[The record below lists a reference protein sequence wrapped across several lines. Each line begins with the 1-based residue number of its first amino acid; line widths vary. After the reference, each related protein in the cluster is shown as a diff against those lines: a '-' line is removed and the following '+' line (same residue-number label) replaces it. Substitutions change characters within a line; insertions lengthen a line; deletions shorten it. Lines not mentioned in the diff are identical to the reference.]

1 MLAQGMEFSDFLA
14 FATGGLGQVLLWLA
28 VGMHLIA
35 SKREGRFTVSPG
47 MVALGLVGVS
57 LVGVYAIV
65 RLDWVIIAGQPV
77 AILVGIR
84 LLALTQPVETE
95 TTPDEQVKPRLP
107 VVAPDSA
114 EIKLSSIRDAGG
126 RGTK

>member
-1 MLAQGMEFSDFLA
+1 MEFSDFLA
-14 FATGGLGQVLLWLA
+14 LSAGGLGQVLLWLA
-28 VGMHLIA
+28 IGMHLVA
-35 SKREGRFTVSPG
+35 SKRDERFTLSPG
-47 MVALGLVGVS
+47 MVALGLVGTAF
-57 LVGVYAIV
+57 VGVYAIM

-84 LLALTQPVETE
+84 LLSLTQPVEME

-126 RGTK
+126 RGAK

>member
-1 MLAQGMEFSDFLA
+1 MEFSDFLA
-14 FATGGLGQVLLWLA
+14 FSAGGLGQVLLWLA
-28 VGMHLIA
+28 IGMHLVA
-35 SKREGRFTVSPG
+35 SKRDERFTLSPG
-47 MVALGLVGVS
+47 MVALGLVGTAF
-57 LVGVYAIV
+57 VGVYAIM

-84 LLALTQPVETE
+84 LLSLTQPVETE
-95 TTPDEQVKPRLP
+95 TAPDQQVKPRLP

-126 RGTK
+126 RGAK

>member
-1 MLAQGMEFSDFLA
+1 MEFSDFLA
-14 FATGGLGQVLLWLA
+14 FAAGGLGQALLWLA
-28 VGMHLIA
+28 IGMHLVA
-35 SKREGRFTVSPG
+35 SKRDERFTLSPG
-47 MVALGLVGVS
+47 MVALGLVGTA
-57 LVGVYAIV
+57 LVGVYAIM

-84 LLALTQPVETE
+84 LLSLSQPIETD
-95 TTPDEQVKPRLP
+95 TTPDEPVKPRLP

-114 EIKLSSIRDAGG
+114 EIKLSNIRDAGG

>member
-1 MLAQGMEFSDFLA
+1 MEFSDFLA
-14 FATGGLGQVLLWLA
+14 FAAGGLGQVLLWIA
-28 VGMHLIA
+28 IGMHLFA
-35 SKREGRFTVSPG
+35 SKREERFTLSPG
-47 MVALGLVGVS
+47 MVALGLVGAAF
-57 LVGVYAIV
+57 VGVYSIM

-84 LLALTQPVETE
+84 LLSLTQSAESE
-95 TTPDEQVKPRLP
+95 TTPAEQVKPRLP

-126 RGTK
+126 RGAK

>member
-1 MLAQGMEFSDFLA
+1 MEFSDFLA
-14 FATGGLGQVLLWLA
+14 FSAGGLGQVLLWLA
-28 VGMHLIA
+28 IGMHLVA
-35 SKREGRFTVSPG
+35 SKRDERFTLSPG
-47 MVALGLVGVS
+47 MVALGLVGTAF
-57 LVGVYAIV
+57 VGVYAIM

-84 LLALTQPVETE
+84 LLSLTQPVEKE